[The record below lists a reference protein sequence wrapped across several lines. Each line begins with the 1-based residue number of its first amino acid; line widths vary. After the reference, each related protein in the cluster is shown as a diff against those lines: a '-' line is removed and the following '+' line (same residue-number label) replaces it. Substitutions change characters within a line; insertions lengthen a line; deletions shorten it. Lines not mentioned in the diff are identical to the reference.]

1 MPLILKWHRIFSMR
15 WAQSLLMLPKGH
27 LDVEQVDRF
36 SKCTK
41 IKTKENLSC
50 VVSIFLNNPVLRIKA
65 AL

>member
-1 MPLILKWHRIFSMR
+1 MPLILKWHRIFSMW

-27 LDVEQVDRF
+27 LDMEQVDTF

-41 IKTKENLSC
+41 IKTKEKLC
-50 VVSIFLNNPVLRIKA
+50 RMVSMFLNNPVLRIKA